1 MKKVIWIKKFIIEL
15 GIVPTIVD
23 SVNLYCVNNGAIVQ
37 AKKPMS
43 HQLFKNVL
51 RQFHLIKES

>member
-1 MKKVIWIKKFIIEL
+1 MWVKLSNNMVTS
-15 GIVPTIVD
+15 VPTIVD